1 MKTQKPVY
9 VIGHRNPDTDSICSA
24 LAYAHLKRETGESAA
39 IAARAGQ
46 LNAETQFA
54 LDTFG
59 VEAPVFL
66 ADVYPRIKDVME
78 DVIITANEDATIREV
93 GMMMHEYKVKAVPI
107 VAEGNILKGIVTVS
121 DLARRYFDEMQ
132 LEDLAKSGITLRDV
146 KKGVDGTV
154 LCGDNLDRKVCGR
167 VFVAAGEL
175 RFVRE
180 TVQEHAVVLVGG
192 RYAEIEECL
201 AKGVDAIIL
210 TCGAQMPAELLKQAE
225 EKGVLV
231 IATQHNTLRSV
242 RLLYQAIPAASI
254 MKTDLTTFE
263 KDELVSEMQE
273 IIRDTNFNH
282 YPVVE
287 NGKLIGVIRRDNL
300 VVPEKEKIILVDH
313 NEKGQAVE
321 GLGSAK
327 IVEMIDHHRLGGL
340 ETSDPIFIRY
350 EPVGCTCT
358 IVANLYWQYG
368 VAIPQNIAGLLLSAI
383 LSDTVLFKSP
393 TCTQKDK
400 DAAAKLAEIAGVD
413 LYEYGMNMLK
423 AGSGIGDMTIPEI
436 VANDMK
442 EFKMGDYL
450 VAVSQLSVMDTKEV
464 LDLKA
469 ELLAQMESV
478 NGAKGYQMY
487 LMMVTDILEEGT
499 FLLAAGGPQAIVQ
512 EAFGKLEDNMI
523 YLPGVMSRKKQI
535 IPPMVNAAQNH

>member
-24 LAYAHLKRETGESAA
+24 LAYAHLKRETGEPTAV
-39 IAARAGQ
+39 AARAGQ

-54 LDTFG
+54 LDSFG
-59 VEAPVFL
+59 MEAPVFL
-66 ADVYPRIKDVME
+66 PDVYPRIKDVME
-78 DVIITANEDATIREV
+78 DIIVTADETATIREV
-93 GMMMHEYKVKAVPI
+93 GMMMHEHQVKSVPI
-107 VAEGNILKGIVTVS
+107 VAEGNVLKGIVTVS
-121 DLARRYFDEMQ
+121 DLARRYFEEIQ
-132 LEDLAKSGITLRDV
+132 LEDLAKSGITFNAV

-154 LCGDNLDRKVCGR
+154 LCGGDLDRKVSGR

-175 RFVRE
+175 AFVRE
-180 TVQEHAVVLVGG
+180 NVQEHAVVLVGG

-201 AKGVDAIIL
+201 EKGVDAIIL
-210 TCGAQMPAELLKQAE
+210 TCGAQMPAELLKRAE
-225 EKGVLV
+225 AKGILV
-231 IATQHNTLRSV
+231 IATAHNTLRNV
-242 RLLYQAIPAASI
+242 RLLYQAVPAASI
-254 MKTDLTTFE
+254 MKTNLTTFE
-263 KDELVSEMQE
+263 QDELVTEMKE
-273 IIRDTNFNH
+273 VIEDTNFNH

-287 NGKLIGVIRRDNL
+287 EGKLIGIIRRDNL

-321 GLGSAK
+321 GIGSAK

-368 VAIPQNIAGLLLSAI
+368 VEIPQNIAGLLLSAI

-423 AGSGIGDMTIPEI
+423 AGSGVGDMTIPEI

-464 LDLKA
+464 LDMKA
-469 ELLAQMESV
+469 DLLAQMAAV
-478 NGAKGYQMY
+478 NEAKGYNMY

-499 FLLAAGGPQAIVQ
+499 FLLVAGGPLAAVE
-512 EAFGKLEDNMI
+512 EAFGKVEDSMI

>member
-24 LAYAHLKRETGESAA
+24 LAYAHLKRETGEPAA
-39 IAARAGQ
+39 VAARAGQ

-54 LDTFG
+54 LDSFG
-59 VEAPVFL
+59 MEAPVFL
-66 ADVYPRIKDVME
+66 TDVYPRIKDVME
-78 DVIITANEDATIREV
+78 DIIVTADETATIREV
-93 GMMMHEYKVKAVPI
+93 GMMMHEHQVKSVPI
-107 VAEGNILKGIVTVS
+107 VAEGNVLKGIVTVS
-121 DLARRYFDEMQ
+121 DLARRYFEEIQ
-132 LEDLAKSGITLRDV
+132 LENLAKSGITFSGV

-154 LCGDNLDRKVCGR
+154 LCGGDLDRKVSGR

-175 RFVRE
+175 GFVRE
-180 TVQEHAVVLVGG
+180 NVQEHAVVLVGG

-201 AKGVDAIIL
+201 EKGVDAIIL
-210 TCGAQMPAELLKQAE
+210 TCGAQMPAELLKRAE
-225 EKGVLV
+225 AKGVLV

-242 RLLYQAIPAASI
+242 RLLYQAVPAASI
-254 MKTDLTTFE
+254 MKTNLTTFE
-263 KDELVSEMQE
+263 QDELVTEMKE
-273 IIRDTNFNH
+273 VIEDTNFNH

-287 NGKLIGVIRRDNL
+287 DGKLIGIIRRDNL

-321 GLGSAK
+321 GIGSAK

-368 VAIPQNIAGLLLSAI
+368 VEIPQNIAGLLLSAI

-423 AGSGIGDMTIPEI
+423 AGSGVGDMTIPEI

-464 LDLKA
+464 LDMKA
-469 ELLAQMESV
+469 DLLAQMAAV
-478 NGAKGYQMY
+478 NEAKGYNMY

-499 FLLAAGGPQAIVQ
+499 FLLVAGGPQAAVE
-512 EAFGKLEDNMI
+512 EAFGKIEDSMI

>member
-24 LAYAHLKRETGESAA
+24 LAYAHLKRETGEPTAV
-39 IAARAGQ
+39 AARAGQ

-54 LDTFG
+54 LDSFG
-59 VEAPVFL
+59 MEAPVFL
-66 ADVYPRIKDVME
+66 PDVYPRIKDVME
-78 DVIITANEDATIREV
+78 DIIVTADETATIREV
-93 GMMMHEYKVKAVPI
+93 GMMMHEHQVKSVPI
-107 VAEGNILKGIVTVS
+107 VAEGNVLKGIVTVS
-121 DLARRYFDEMQ
+121 DLARRYFEEIQ
-132 LEDLAKSGITLRDV
+132 LEDLAKSGITFNAV

-154 LCGDNLDRKVCGR
+154 LCGGDLDRKVSGR

-175 RFVRE
+175 AFVRE
-180 TVQEHAVVLVGG
+180 NVQEHAVVLVGG

-201 AKGVDAIIL
+201 EKGVDAIIL
-210 TCGAQMPAELLKQAE
+210 TCGAQMPAELLKRAE
-225 EKGVLV
+225 AKGILV
-231 IATQHNTLRSV
+231 IATAHNTLRSV
-242 RLLYQAIPAASI
+242 RLLYQAVPAASI
-254 MKTDLTTFE
+254 MKTNLTTFE
-263 KDELVSEMQE
+263 QDELVTEMKE
-273 IIRDTNFNH
+273 VIEDTNFNH

-287 NGKLIGVIRRDNL
+287 EGKLIGIIRRDNL

-321 GLGSAK
+321 GIGSAK

-368 VAIPQNIAGLLLSAI
+368 VEIPQNIAGLLLSAI

-423 AGSGIGDMTIPEI
+423 AGSGVGDMTIPEI

-464 LDLKA
+464 LDMKA
-469 ELLAQMESV
+469 DLLAQMAAV
-478 NGAKGYQMY
+478 NEAKGYNMY

-499 FLLAAGGPQAIVQ
+499 FLLVAGGPLAAVE
-512 EAFGKLEDNMI
+512 EAFGKVEDSMI

>member
-24 LAYAHLKRETGESAA
+24 LAYAHLKRETGEASAL
-39 IAARAGQ
+39 AARAGQ
-46 LNAETQFA
+46 VNAETQFA
-54 LDTFG
+54 LDSFG
-59 VEAPVFL
+59 MEAPVFL

-78 DVIITANEDATIREV
+78 DIIVTANEDATIREV
-93 GMMMHEYKVKAVPI
+93 GMLMHEYQVKSVPI
-107 VAEGNILKGIVTVS
+107 VAEGNQLKGIVTVM
-121 DLARRYFDEMQ
+121 DLARRYFDEIQ
-132 LEDLAKSGITLRDV
+132 LENLANSGITFQAV
-146 KKGVDGTV
+146 KKGVNGTV
-154 LCGDNLDRKVCGR
+154 LCGGNLERKLRGR
-167 VFVAAGEL
+167 VFVAAGEIG
-175 RFVRE
+175 FVRE

-192 RYAEIEECL
+192 RYTEIEECL

-210 TCGAQMPAELLKQAE
+210 TCGAQMPAELLKRAE
-225 EKGVLV
+225 DKGVLV
-231 IATQHNTLRSV
+231 IATEYNTLRSV
-242 RLLYQAIPAASI
+242 RLLYQAVPVSSI
-254 MKTDLTTFE
+254 MQTKLTTFE

-273 IIRDTNFNH
+273 VIKETNFNH

-287 NGKLIGVIRRDNL
+287 DGKLIGIIRRDNL

-321 GLGSAK
+321 GIATAK
-327 IVEMIDHHRLGGL
+327 VVEMIDHHRLGGM
-340 ETSDPIFIRY
+340 ETSDPIFIRH

-368 VAIPQNIAGLLLSAI
+368 VTIPQNIAGLLLSAI

-393 TCTQKDK
+393 TCTPKDK
-400 DAAAKLAEIAGVD
+400 ETATKLAEIAGVD

-423 AGSGIGDMTIPEI
+423 AGSGIGDMTVPEI

-464 LDLKA
+464 LDMKA
-469 ELLAQMESV
+469 ELLAQMEAV
-478 NGAKGYQMY
+478 NEAKGYNMY

-499 FLLAAGGPQAIVQ
+499 FLLVAGGPQAVV
-512 EAFGKLEDNMI
+512 EKAFDKLEDSMI

-535 IPPMVNAAQNH
+535 IPPMVNAAQNN

>member
-1 MKTQKPVY
+1 MKMQKPVY

-24 LAYAHLKRETGESAA
+24 LAYAHLKRETGEASAL
-39 IAARAGQ
+39 AARAGQ
-46 LNAETQFA
+46 VNAETQFA
-54 LDTFG
+54 LDSFG
-59 VEAPVFL
+59 MEAPVFL

-78 DVIITANEDATIREV
+78 DVIVTASEDATIREV
-93 GMMMHEYKVKAVPI
+93 GMLMHEHQVKSVPV
-107 VAEGNILKGIVTVS
+107 VAEGNQLKGIVTVI
-121 DLARRYFDEMQ
+121 DLARRYFDEIQ
-132 LEDLAKSGITLRDV
+132 LENLADSGITFQAV
-146 KKGVDGTV
+146 KKGLDGTV
-154 LCGDNLDRKVCGR
+154 LCGGDLDRKLCGR

-175 RFVRE
+175 AFVRE
-180 TVQEHAVVLVGG
+180 TVQEHSVVLVGG
-192 RYAEIEECL
+192 RYTEIEECL
-201 AKGVDAIIL
+201 TKGVDAIIL
-210 TCGAQMPAELLKQAE
+210 TCGAQMPAELLKRAE

-231 IATQHNTLRSV
+231 IATEYNTLRSV
-242 RLLYQAIPAASI
+242 RLLYQAVPVSSI
-254 MKTDLTTFE
+254 MQTKLTTFE
-263 KDELVSEMQE
+263 KDDLVSEMQE
-273 IIRDTNFNH
+273 VIKETNFNH
-282 YPVVE
+282 YPIVE
-287 NGKLIGVIRRDNL
+287 DGKIIGIIRRDNL

-321 GLGSAK
+321 GIATAK
-327 IVEMIDHHRLGGL
+327 VVEMIDHHRLGGM
-340 ETSDPIFIRY
+340 ETSDPIFIRH

-368 VAIPQNIAGLLLSAI
+368 VEIPQNIAGLLLSAI

-393 TCTQKDK
+393 TCTPKDK
-400 DAAAKLAEIAGVD
+400 ETAEKLAQIAGVD

-469 ELLAQMESV
+469 DLLAQMEVV
-478 NGAKGYQMY
+478 NEAKGYNMY

-499 FLLAAGGPQAIVQ
+499 FLLVAGGPQAVV
-512 EAFGKLEDNMI
+512 EKAFDKLEDNMI

-535 IPPMVNAAQNH
+535 IPPMVNAAQDN

>member
-24 LAYAHLKRETGESAA
+24 LAYAHLKRETGEPTAV
-39 IAARAGQ
+39 AARAGQ

-54 LDTFG
+54 LDSFG
-59 VEAPVFL
+59 MEAPVFL
-66 ADVYPRIKDVME
+66 TDVYPRIKDVME
-78 DVIITANEDATIREV
+78 DIIVTADETATIREV
-93 GMMMHEYKVKAVPI
+93 GMMMHEHQVKSVPI
-107 VAEGNILKGIVTVS
+107 VAEGNVLKGIVTVS
-121 DLARRYFDEMQ
+121 DLARRYFEEIQ
-132 LEDLAKSGITLRDV
+132 LEDLAKSGITFNAV

-154 LCGDNLDRKVCGR
+154 LCGGDLDRKVCGR

-175 RFVRE
+175 AFVRE
-180 TVQEHAVVLVGG
+180 NVQEHAVVLVGG

-201 AKGVDAIIL
+201 EKGVDAIIL
-210 TCGAQMPAELLKQAE
+210 TCGAQMPAELLKRAE
-225 EKGVLV
+225 AKGILV
-231 IATQHNTLRSV
+231 IATEHNTLRSV
-242 RLLYQAIPAASI
+242 RLLYQAVPAASI
-254 MKTDLTTFE
+254 MKTNLTTFE
-263 KDELVSEMQE
+263 QDELVTEMKE
-273 IIRDTNFNH
+273 VIEDTNFNH

-287 NGKLIGVIRRDNL
+287 EGKLIGIIRRDNL

-321 GLGSAK
+321 GIGSAK

-368 VAIPQNIAGLLLSAI
+368 VEIPQNIAGLLLSAI

-423 AGSGIGDMTIPEI
+423 AGSGVGDMTIPEI

-464 LDLKA
+464 LDMKA
-469 ELLAQMESV
+469 DLLAQMAAV
-478 NGAKGYQMY
+478 NEAKGYNMY

-499 FLLAAGGPQAIVQ
+499 FLLVAGGPLAAVE
-512 EAFGKLEDNMI
+512 EAFGKVEDSMI

>member
-1 MKTQKPVY
+1 MQKPVY

-24 LAYAHLKRETGESAA
+24 LAYAHLKRETGEASAL
-39 IAARAGQ
+39 AARAGQ
-46 LNAETQFA
+46 MNAETQFA
-54 LDTFG
+54 LDSFG

-78 DVIITANEDATIREV
+78 DIIVTASEDATIREV
-93 GMMMHEYKVKAVPI
+93 GMLMHEYKVKSVPV
-107 VAEGNILKGIVTVS
+107 VAEGNQIKGIVTVI
-121 DLARRYFDEMQ
+121 DLARRYFDEIQ
-132 LEDLAKSGITLRDV
+132 LENLADSGITFQAV
-146 KKGVDGTV
+146 KKSIDGTV
-154 LCGDNLDRKVCGR
+154 LCGTDLDRKLGGR

-175 RFVRE
+175 AFVRE
-180 TVQEHAVVLVGG
+180 TVQEHSVVLVGG
-192 RYAEIEECL
+192 RYTEIEECL

-210 TCGAQMPAELLKQAE
+210 TCGAQMPAELLKRAE

-231 IATQHNTLRSV
+231 IATQYNTLRSV
-242 RLLYQAIPAASI
+242 RLLYQAVPVSSI
-254 MKTDLTTFE
+254 MQTKLTTFE
-263 KDELVSEMQE
+263 KDDLVSEMQE
-273 IIRDTNFNH
+273 VIKETNYNH

-287 NGKLIGVIRRDNL
+287 DGKLVGIIRRDNL

-321 GLGSAK
+321 GIATAK
-327 IVEMIDHHRLGGL
+327 VIEMIDHHRLGGM
-340 ETSDPIFIRY
+340 ETSDPIFIRH

-368 VAIPQNIAGLLLSAI
+368 VEIPQNIAGLLLSAI

-393 TCTQKDK
+393 TCTPKDK
-400 DAAAKLAEIAGVD
+400 ETATKLAEIAGVD

-423 AGSGIGDMTIPEI
+423 AGSGIGDMTVPQI

-469 ELLAQMESV
+469 DLLAQMEAV
-478 NGAKGYQMY
+478 NEAKGYNMY

-499 FLLAAGGPQAIVQ
+499 FLLVAGGSQAVV
-512 EAFGKLEDNMI
+512 EKAFDKLEDNMI

-535 IPPMVNAAQNH
+535 IPPMVNAAQDN

>member
-1 MKTQKPVY
+1 MQKPVY

-24 LAYAHLKRETGESAA
+24 LAYAHLKRETGEASAL
-39 IAARAGQ
+39 AARAGQ
-46 LNAETQFA
+46 VNAETQFA
-54 LDTFG
+54 LDSFG
-59 VEAPVFL
+59 MEAPVFL

-78 DVIITANEDATIREV
+78 DVIVTASEDATIREV
-93 GMMMHEYKVKAVPI
+93 GMLMHEYKVKSVPI
-107 VAEGNILKGIVTVS
+107 VAEGNQLKGIVTVM
-121 DLARRYFDEMQ
+121 DLARRYFEEIQ
-132 LEDLAKSGITLRDV
+132 LENLADSGITFQAV
-146 KKGVDGTV
+146 KKGLDGTV
-154 LCGDNLDRKVCGR
+154 LCGGDLDRKLCGR

-175 RFVRE
+175 AFVRE
-180 TVQEHAVVLVGG
+180 TVQEHSVVLVGG
-192 RYAEIEECL
+192 RYTEIEECL
-201 AKGVDAIIL
+201 TKGVDAIIL
-210 TCGAQMPAELLKQAE
+210 TCGAQMPAELLKRAE

-231 IATQHNTLRSV
+231 IATEYNTLRSV
-242 RLLYQAIPAASI
+242 RLLYQAVPVSSI
-254 MKTDLTTFE
+254 MQTKLTTFE
-263 KDELVSEMQE
+263 KDDLVSEMQE
-273 IIRDTNFNH
+273 VIKETNFNH

-287 NGKLIGVIRRDNL
+287 DGKIIGIIRRDNL

-313 NEKGQAVE
+313 IEKCQAVE
-321 GLGSAK
+321 GIAAAK
-327 IVEMIDHHRLGGL
+327 VVEMIDHHRLGGM
-340 ETSDPIFIRY
+340 ETSDPIFIRH

-368 VAIPQNIAGLLLSAI
+368 VEIPQNIAGLLLSAI

-393 TCTQKDK
+393 TCTPKDK
-400 DAAAKLAEIAGVD
+400 ETAEKLAQIAGVD

-469 ELLAQMESV
+469 DLLAQMEAV
-478 NGAKGYQMY
+478 NEAKGYNMY

-499 FLLAAGGPQAIVQ
+499 CLLVAGGPQAVV
-512 EAFGKLEDNMI
+512 EKAFDKLEDNMI

-535 IPPMVNAAQNH
+535 IPPMVNAAQDN

>member
-24 LAYAHLKRETGESAA
+24 LAYAHLKRETGEPTAV
-39 IAARAGQ
+39 AARAGQ

-54 LDTFG
+54 LDSFG
-59 VEAPVFL
+59 MEAPVFL
-66 ADVYPRIKDVME
+66 PDVYPRIKDVME
-78 DVIITANEDATIREV
+78 DIIVTADETATIREV
-93 GMMMHEYKVKAVPI
+93 GMMMHEHQVKSVPI
-107 VAEGNILKGIVTVS
+107 VAEGNVLKGIVTVS
-121 DLARRYFDEMQ
+121 DLARRYFEEIQ
-132 LEDLAKSGITLRDV
+132 LEDLAKSGITFNAV

-154 LCGDNLDRKVCGR
+154 LCGGDLDRKVSGR

-175 RFVRE
+175 AFVRE
-180 TVQEHAVVLVGG
+180 NVQEHAVVLGGG

-201 AKGVDAIIL
+201 EKGVDAIIL
-210 TCGAQMPAELLKQAE
+210 TCGAQMPAELLKRAE
-225 EKGVLV
+225 AKGILV
-231 IATQHNTLRSV
+231 IATAHNTLRSV
-242 RLLYQAIPAASI
+242 RLLYQAVPAASI
-254 MKTDLTTFE
+254 MKTNLTTFE
-263 KDELVSEMQE
+263 QDELVTEMKE
-273 IIRDTNFNH
+273 VIEDTNFNH

-287 NGKLIGVIRRDNL
+287 EGKLIGIIRRDNL

-321 GLGSAK
+321 GIGSAK

-368 VAIPQNIAGLLLSAI
+368 VEIPQNIAGLLLSAI

-423 AGSGIGDMTIPEI
+423 AGSGVGDMTIPEI

-464 LDLKA
+464 LDMKA
-469 ELLAQMESV
+469 DLLAQMAAV
-478 NGAKGYQMY
+478 NEAKGYNMY

-499 FLLAAGGPQAIVQ
+499 FLLVAGGPLAAVE
-512 EAFGKLEDNMI
+512 EAFGKVEDSMI

>member
-24 LAYAHLKRETGESAA
+24 LAYAHLKRETGEVSAL
-39 IAARAGQ
+39 AARAGQ
-46 LNAETQFA
+46 VNAETQFA
-54 LDTFG
+54 LDSFG
-59 VEAPVFL
+59 MEAPVFL

-78 DVIITANEDATIREV
+78 DIIVTASEDATIREI
-93 GMMMHEYKVKAVPI
+93 GMLMHEYKVKSVPI
-107 VAEGNILKGIVTVS
+107 VAEGNQLKGIVTVI
-121 DLARRYFDEMQ
+121 DLARRYFDEIQ
-132 LEDLAKSGITLRDV
+132 LENLADSGITFQAV
-146 KKGVDGTV
+146 KKSVNGTV
-154 LCGDNLDRKVCGR
+154 LCGNDLDRKLSGR

-175 RFVRE
+175 AFVRE
-180 TVQEHAVVLVGG
+180 TVQEHSVVLVGG
-192 RYAEIEECL
+192 RYTEIEECL
-201 AKGVDAIIL
+201 TKGVDAIIL
-210 TCGAQMPAELLKQAE
+210 TCGAQMPAELLKRAE

-231 IATQHNTLRSV
+231 IATEYNTLRSV
-242 RLLYQAIPAASI
+242 RLLYQAVPVSSI
-254 MKTDLTTFE
+254 MQTKLTTFE

-273 IIRDTNFNH
+273 VIKETNFNH

-287 NGKLIGVIRRDNL
+287 DGKLVGIIRRDNL

-313 NEKGQAVE
+313 NEKGQAIE
-321 GLGSAK
+321 GIATAK
-327 IVEMIDHHRLGGL
+327 IVEMIDHHRLGGM

-368 VAIPQNIAGLLLSAI
+368 VEIPQNIAGLLLSAI

-393 TCTQKDK
+393 TCTPKDK
-400 DAAAKLAEIAGVD
+400 ETAAKLADIAGVD

-423 AGSGIGDMTIPEI
+423 AGSGIGDMTVPEI

-464 LDLKA
+464 LDMKA
-469 ELLAQMESV
+469 DLLAQMEAV
-478 NGAKGYQMY
+478 NEAKGYNMY

-499 FLLAAGGPQAIVQ
+499 FLLVAGGPQAVVQ
-512 EAFGKLEDNMI
+512 EAFGALEDNMI

-535 IPPMVNAAQNH
+535 IPPMVNAAQDN

>member
-1 MKTQKPVY
+1 MKMQKPVY

-24 LAYAHLKRETGESAA
+24 LAYAHLKRETGEASAL
-39 IAARAGQ
+39 AARAGQ
-46 LNAETQFA
+46 MNAETQFA
-54 LDTFG
+54 LDSFG

-78 DVIITANEDATIREV
+78 DIIVTASEDATIREV
-93 GMMMHEYKVKAVPI
+93 GMLMHEYKVKSVPV
-107 VAEGNILKGIVTVS
+107 VAEGNQIKGIVTVI
-121 DLARRYFDEMQ
+121 DLARRYFDEIQ
-132 LEDLAKSGITLRDV
+132 LENLADSGITFQAV
-146 KKGVDGTV
+146 KKSIDGTV
-154 LCGDNLDRKVCGR
+154 LCGTDLDRKLGGR

-175 RFVRE
+175 AFVRE
-180 TVQEHAVVLVGG
+180 TVQEHSVVLVGG
-192 RYAEIEECL
+192 RYTEIEECL

-210 TCGAQMPAELLKQAE
+210 TCGAQMPAELLKRAE

-231 IATQHNTLRSV
+231 IATQYNTLRSV
-242 RLLYQAIPAASI
+242 RLLYQAVPVSSI
-254 MKTDLTTFE
+254 MQTKLTTFE
-263 KDELVSEMQE
+263 KDDLVSEMQE
-273 IIRDTNFNH
+273 VIKETNYNH

-287 NGKLIGVIRRDNL
+287 DGKLVGIIRRDNL

-321 GLGSAK
+321 GIATAK
-327 IVEMIDHHRLGGL
+327 VIEMIDHHRLGGM
-340 ETSDPIFIRY
+340 ETSDPIFIRH

-368 VAIPQNIAGLLLSAI
+368 VEIPQNIAGLLLSAI

-393 TCTQKDK
+393 TCTPKDK
-400 DAAAKLAEIAGVD
+400 ETATKLAEIAGVD

-423 AGSGIGDMTIPEI
+423 AGSGIGDMTVPQI

-469 ELLAQMESV
+469 DLLAQMEAV
-478 NGAKGYQMY
+478 NEAKGYNMY

-499 FLLAAGGPQAIVQ
+499 FLLVAGGPQAVV
-512 EAFGKLEDNMI
+512 EKAFDKLEDNMI

-535 IPPMVNAAQNH
+535 IPPMVNAAQDN

>member
-66 ADVYPRIKDVME
+66 TDVYPRIKDVME

-175 RFVRE
+175 GFVRE

-242 RLLYQAIPAASI
+242 RLLYQAVPAASI